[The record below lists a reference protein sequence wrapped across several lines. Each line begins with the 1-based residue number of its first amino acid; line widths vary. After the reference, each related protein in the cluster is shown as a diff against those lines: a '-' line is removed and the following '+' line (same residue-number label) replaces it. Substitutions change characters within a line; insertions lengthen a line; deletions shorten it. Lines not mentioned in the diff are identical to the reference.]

1 MFLTSYIVTL
11 LLSHDSNNSACIFLH
26 DYVSLAY
33 FVLCGFY
40 DQVFFASEEG
50 ALLSPNVEKAWYKT
64 SHVQIN
70 YIHCLK
76 LKCNSSLSVLTA
88 CRGVCSHWTG
98 P

>member
-1 MFLTSYIVTL
+1 MYF
-11 LLSHDSNNSACIFLH
+11 CLH
-26 DYVSLAY
+26 DYVGTNILSFA
-33 FVLCGFY
+33 LCGFY
-40 DQVFFASEEG
+40 VQVFFASEEG
-50 ALLSPNVEKAWYKT
+50 ALLSPNVEKAWYKS

-88 CRGVCSHWTG
+88 YRGVCSHWTG